1 LRESIILMKTNDELF
16 ALGCVG
22 KLILMKDKIKYPKT
36 MYVTS
41 MYRSFNEWYFTGR
54 TRIDGDRVDGIKPN
68 EVEAILPYCDAFF
81 DKE

>member
-1 LRESIILMKTNDELF
+1 MKTNDELF

-41 MYRSFNEWYFTGR
+41 MSQVDNKWYFTGR
-54 TRIDGDRVDGIKPN
+54 TRVDGDRVDGLNPN
-68 EVEAILPYCDAFF
+68 EVESILPYYDTFF
-81 DKE
+81 NKE